1 MRAAYYFSVIT
12 SFIAAASI
20 LFGAHAASAQ
30 GQTGVELENVEA
42 LYQYGV
48 QITFSARVIT
58 PVPLQQVT
66 IVITDAAR
74 DYTNVQPVSI
84 GPDGRLLYLFDVKRN
99 LLRPFS
105 LIQWKYQ
112 FVLADGTTFESP
124 AYSVRYEDNRFN
136 WQRLTAGPLQVN
148 WYNGDANF
156 GQTALNAGQAG
167 LQAIST
173 LMPLDLTQPLDIY
186 LYASTDDLRGTLVA
200 GGEDWVAGHADPAMG
215 VAMIVITPG
224 PDQNILME
232 QRIPHEIMHVMLYR
246 RVGAGYVN
254 LPAWLREGMA
264 TSAEVYRSPDY
275 DLVLTDAAAKD
286 ALIPLKD
293 LCIAFPDQSG
303 PAFLAY
309 AESRSFVS
317 YLHQTYGSTGLMS
330 LAGHYADGVDCER
343 GPERAF
349 GVSFSKLELD
359 WRASALGQK
368 SIGSALRNMTP
379 YLVLLCLVLLVP
391 LIGGLSM
398 MRKKGTGNEP
408 ETYV

>member
-12 SFIAAASI
+12 SFITVASI

-30 GQTGVELENVEA
+30 AQTGVELESVEA

-58 PVPLQQVT
+58 SVPLQQAT

-84 GPDGRLLYLFDVKRN
+84 GEDGRLLYLFDVKRN

-173 LMPLDLTQPLDIY
+173 LMPLDLTQPLDLYI
-186 LYASTDDLRGTLVA
+186 YASSDDMRGTLVA

-215 VAMIVITPG
+215 VAMIVIPPG

-254 LPAWLREGMA
+254 LPAWLREGLA

-293 LCIAFPDQSG
+293 LCIAFPTNDGQ
-303 PAFLAY
+303 AFLAY

-398 MRKKGTGNEP
+398 MRKKGKNEP
-408 ETYV
+408 ETYA